1 MRPAALVLLVVLTS
15 FTLLPFGQQAA
26 TASCAAPYITNAEHL
41 VLHQGSVVEVEG
53 AAFANGC
60 QDNGSCSD
68 TLGCTR
74 CDYGPEPTPMV
85 DILLSLRQSG
95 RIWPLGIAD
104 ARAAQ
109 DDELGQV
116 TWAIEIPDGVKRG
129 WATLVP
135 EGGQPTR
142 VRIR

>member
-1 MRPAALVLLVVLTS
+1 MVLLVALTS
-15 FTLLPFGQQAA
+15 VILLPSGRQAA
-26 TASCAAPYITNAEHL
+26 TASCATPYITNTEHL
-41 VLHQGSVVEVEG
+41 VLHRGSIVEVEG

-68 TLGCTR
+68 ALGCTR

-85 DILLSLRQSG
+85 EITLTLQQNGRSL
-95 RIWPLGIAD
+95 PLGAAD

-109 DDELGQV
+109 NDLGEV
-116 TWAIEIPDGVKRG
+116 RWDAEIPTDLKIG

-135 EGGQPTR
+135 EHGQSVMVR
-142 VRIR
+142 VR